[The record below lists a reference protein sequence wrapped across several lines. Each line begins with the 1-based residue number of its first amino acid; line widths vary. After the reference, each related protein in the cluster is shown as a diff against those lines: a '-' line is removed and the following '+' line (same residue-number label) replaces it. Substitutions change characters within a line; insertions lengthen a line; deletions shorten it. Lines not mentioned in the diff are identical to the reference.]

1 MPTTRGTDTVQLD
14 DRALVSLPRSGDV
27 DRVARRLASEKA
39 PPLTPDSPH
48 DHPRPNKPASLD
60 GSLARR
66 FGLAH
71 GLRDRLNP
79 FRALAYLGGALAAIW
94 LLGALA
100 QGLFLSASRASGKL
114 YLFTWWFE
122 KFALGLIV
130 GLVIGFA
137 LAWLVLRRRDDQ
149 EAPRQAGG
157 RARRPSGEAFDSL
170 VEKAD
175 GELAALKAELAAS
188 QRRG

>member
-1 MPTTRGTDTVQLD
+1 MAS
-14 DRALVSLPRSGDV
+14 RA
-27 DRVARRLASEKA
+27 
-39 PPLTPDSPH
+39 
-48 DHPRPNKPASLD
+48 
-60 GSLARR
+60 
-66 FGLAH
+66 
-71 GLRDRLNP
+71 LNP

-122 KFALGLIV
+122 KFALGLIA

-137 LAWLVLRRRDDQ
+137 LAWLVLRRRDEQ

-157 RARRPSGEAFDSL
+157 RARCPRGEAFDFDSL
-170 VEKAD
+170 VEEAD
-175 GELAALKAELAAS
+175 SELAALKAELAAS
-188 QRRG
+188 QAGRVGKIRPDRDNVRS